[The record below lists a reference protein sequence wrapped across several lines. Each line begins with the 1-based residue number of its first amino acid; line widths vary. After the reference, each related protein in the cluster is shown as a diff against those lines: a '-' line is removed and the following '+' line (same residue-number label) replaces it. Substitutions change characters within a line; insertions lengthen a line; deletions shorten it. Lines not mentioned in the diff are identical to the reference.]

1 MAKKEAANLEA
12 YRADNRFKELQKE
25 YDGKNSSK
33 PFVYEFQSHDIGVKS
48 RACYLP
54 FEGRFDAE
62 TFDLFLLNTIPKELM
77 FITDNS
83 NKLQRAREFC
93 DKNQLPVIITQA
105 PSLEKNTAKDLVRI
119 EFSRSRLEHSNCYK
133 LQTQSAVKP
142 VLIDDLLYKYLPL

>member
-1 MAKKEAANLEA
+1 MRQKQEEERQKAQEAAKKEAANLEA

-33 PFVYEFQSHDIGVKS
+33 PFVYEFRSHDIGIKS

-93 DKNQLPVIITQA
+93 DKNQLPVIIT
-105 PSLEKNTAKDLVRI
+105 
-119 EFSRSRLEHSNCYK
+119 
-133 LQTQSAVKP
+133 
-142 VLIDDLLYKYLPL
+142 